1 MAMLPGNIIQI
12 KAGQTYLSQ
21 AILNVF
27 FYEVVSLDV
36 GVTLENVLTTF
47 TGWWTTNIKPLQVT
61 TCALTTLE
69 AKDLSNGIDI
79 ASRSVSVA
87 GSLTGDGVPSFVTL
101 SFRLNRTTGLTRH
114 GQKRFAG
121 CSEAAII
128 GNDLSGGV
136 LTAANT
142 AATGLASSLLSDSGT
157 NDHELKPVIIG
168 RNKLPDGTY
177 ELDITKVNDV
187 QSAQYVRVST
197 QTTRR
202 AGRGI

>member
-1 MAMLPGNIIQI
+1 MLPGNIIQL
-12 KAGQTYLSQ
+12 KAAQTYLSQ
-21 AILNVF
+21 SILNVF
-27 FYEVVSLDV
+27 YYEVVALDE
-36 GVTLENVLTTF
+36 GVTLEHVLTTF
-47 TGWWTTNIKPLQVT
+47 TGFWTTNIKPLQVT
-61 TCALTTLE
+61 GCVLATLE

-79 ASRSVSVA
+79 ASRSVNVA

-136 LTAANT
+136 LTAAN
-142 AATGLASSLLSDSGT
+142 AAAVAMAGGLLSDSGT

-168 RNKLPDGTY
+168 RTLQQDGSY